1 MAHARDAEDIQLLEA
16 GKHGDLL
23 TAYYPVVL
31 ERLRL
36 RLPEPDAYEV
46 AQRVFERLL
55 RELTRGR
62 TYAVPFRVVVH
73 KVVEWKLKEFWQGRR
88 DVSLPEDWDNEGPDP
103 FREVEE
109 EQDLRALFGDLPE
122 RARQVAEL
130 RWLEGLEIDE
140 IARRLELDR
149 NAVDQALHRAR
160 AALRKELGG

>member
-1 MAHARDAEDIQLLEA
+1 MAHARDAEDIRLLEA

-73 KVVEWKLKEFWQGRR
+73 KVVEWKLKEFWKRGR
-88 DVSLPEDWDNEGPDP
+88 DVPLPKDWDDEGPYA

-109 EQDLRALFGDLPE
+109 EQRRRAVE
-122 RARQVAEL
+122 R
-130 RWLEGLEIDE
+130 LEGGEE
-140 IARRLELDR
+140 IALR
-149 NAVDQALHRAR
+149 NFA
-160 AALRKELGG
+160 